1 MIWNIVWGCNRRIS
15 RNNVYRLSFDL
26 LSIYIVIVCNFSVS
40 TTMILTYLCCVV
52 TWKRNWNL
60 RRKCKQ
66 PRPPF
71 SIITRGCARDRVHKH
86 LESCLTWT
94 WTVDDSRKYLVYLL
108 RNNALPILLFF
119 SSFAPSPSLPPRLP
133 DRETKQSPRVHPQS
147 LQAAECMPFFS
158 TETRKEERR
167 QRQRGS
173 TR

>member
-71 SIITRGCARDRVHKH
+71 SVITRGCARDRVHKH

-119 SSFAPSPSLPPRLP
+119 FCFLPSSLACPIERRSKVRESILKACRPLSACLSSRQRRGKRKGDK
-133 DRETKQSPRVHPQS
+133 DREAV
-147 LQAAECMPFFS
+147 
-158 TETRKEERR
+158 
-167 QRQRGS
+167 RGKAY
-173 TR
+173 